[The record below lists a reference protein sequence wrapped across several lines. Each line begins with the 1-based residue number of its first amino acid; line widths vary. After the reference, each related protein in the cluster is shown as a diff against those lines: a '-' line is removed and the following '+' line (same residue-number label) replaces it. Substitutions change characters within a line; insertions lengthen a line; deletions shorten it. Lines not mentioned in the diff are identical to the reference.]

1 MAEIYSSD
9 GIIRLKSNSADNAPR
24 PATLIYLRQFA
35 RAYSPLYGG
44 LILN

>member
-1 MAEIYSSD
+1 MAEIYTPN
-9 GIIRLKSNSADNAPR
+9 GVIRIKSNNADTAPR
-24 PATLIYLRQFA
+24 PSTIIYLRQFA